1 MVVISLTDR
10 EQTLLSDS
18 VLTMIENA
26 GQAQRLVC
34 DTESQKAID
43 IHIKELQASGKE
55 RIENYE
61 KEKCIY
67 QLYGIIGRKQ
77 KTP

>member
-10 EQTLLSDS
+10 EQTLLS

-43 IHIKELQASGKE
+43 IHIKELQALNRKL
-55 RIENYE
+55 
-61 KEKCIY
+61 CTT
-67 QLYGIIGRKQ
+67 GIR
-77 KTP
+77 

>member
-26 GQAQRLVC
+26 GQA
-34 DTESQKAID
+34 A
-43 IHIKELQASGKE
+43 
-55 RIENYE
+55 
-61 KEKCIY
+61 
-67 QLYGIIGRKQ
+67 
-77 KTP
+77 TPCM

>member
-18 VLTMIENA
+18 VLTNA

-43 IHIKELQASGKE
+43 IHIKELQALNRKL
-55 RIENYE
+55 
-61 KEKCIY
+61 CTT
-67 QLYGIIGRKQ
+67 GIR
-77 KTP
+77 

>member
-10 EQTLLSDS
+10 EQTLLSDG

-26 GQAQRLVC
+26 GQAQRLVY

-43 IHIKELQASGKE
+43 IHIKELQALNRKL
-55 RIENYE
+55 
-61 KEKCIY
+61 CAT
-67 QLYGIIGRKQ
+67 GIR
-77 KTP
+77 

>member
-26 GQAQRLVC
+26 GQAKRLVC
-34 DTESQKAID
+34 DTKSQDAID
-43 IHIKELQASGKE
+43 TYVHIKELQALNRKL
-55 RIENYE
+55 
-61 KEKCIY
+61 CTT
-67 QLYGIIGRKQ
+67 GIR
-77 KTP
+77 

>member
-26 GQAQRLVC
+26 GQAKRLVC
-34 DTESQKAID
+34 DTKSQDAID
-43 IHIKELQASGKE
+43 TYVKELQRLNSKL
-55 RIENYE
+55 
-61 KEKCIY
+61 CTT
-67 QLYGIIGRKQ
+67 GIR
-77 KTP
+77 

>member
-43 IHIKELQASGKE
+43 IHIKELQALNRKLCTTG
-55 RIENYE
+55 RNLNIH
-61 KEKCIY
+61 IA
-67 QLYGIIGRKQ
+67 IIKSQRGVAM
-77 KTP
+77 

>member
-26 GQAQRLVC
+26 AQRLVC

-43 IHIKELQASGKE
+43 IHIKELQALNRKL
-55 RIENYE
+55 
-61 KEKCIY
+61 CTT
-67 QLYGIIGRKQ
+67 GIR
-77 KTP
+77 

>member
-26 GQAQRLVC
+26 GQAKRLLC
-34 DTESQKAID
+34 DTKSQDAID
-43 IHIKELQASGKE
+43 TYAKESGKE
-55 RIENYE
+55 RIENHE
-61 KEKCIY
+61 KEKRIY
-67 QLYGIIGRKQ
+67 
-77 KTP
+77 

>member
-26 GQAQRLVC
+26 GQAQRLVYV
-34 DTESQKAID
+34 TPNHRKLLTYISK
-43 IHIKELQASGKE
+43 
-55 RIENYE
+55 NY
-61 KEKCIY
+61 
-67 QLYGIIGRKQ
+67 RH
-77 KTP
+77 

>member
-26 GQAQRLVC
+26 GQAQHLVC

-43 IHIKELQASGKE
+43 IHIKELQALNRKL
-55 RIENYE
+55 
-61 KEKCIY
+61 CAT
-67 QLYGIIGRKQ
+67 GIR
-77 KTP
+77 

>member
-10 EQTLLSDS
+10 EQTLLSDG

-34 DTESQKAID
+34 DTKSQEAID
-43 IHIKELQASGKE
+43 IHIKELQALNRKL
-55 RIENYE
+55 
-61 KEKCIY
+61 CAT
-67 QLYGIIGRKQ
+67 GIR
-77 KTP
+77 

>member
-26 GQAQRLVC
+26 GQRNALYVTLNRRSYWHTHQRI
-34 DTESQKAID
+34 T
-43 IHIKELQASGKE
+43 
-55 RIENYE
+55 
-61 KEKCIY
+61 
-67 QLYGIIGRKQ
+67 GIKQ
-77 KTP
+77 KVVCYRIR

>member
-34 DTESQKAID
+34 DAESQKAID
-43 IHIKELQASGKE
+43 IHIKKLQALNRKL
-55 RIENYE
+55 
-61 KEKCIY
+61 CTT
-67 QLYGIIGRKQ
+67 GIR
-77 KTP
+77 